1 MSIYFRD
8 NNRNRVAPAPASPAN
23 VNALFASPTKP
34 TTTTASNLLEVE
46 EERTTQQQQND
57 TSQVLRPVP
66 PNNTPPKYKHH
77 SHIRNR
83 HSSHGRRQM
92 KQHNLEPANTNIPHD
107 SHPRTNSRMQRNE
120 DDDNADEHHSGGSS
134 PELSPRW
141 QQAEAMLARLRGLS
155 VNEQAHAQ
163 QQQQQSQFTPA
174 QSTNKEPEPKP
185 KPKPEAEGVVLGAED
200 IRAMTNALHYAAQAS
215 EAKPTHKR
223 FSRAGRRGETY
234 ALETV

>member
-1 MSIYFRD
+1 
-8 NNRNRVAPAPASPAN
+8 
-23 VNALFASPTKP
+23 
-34 TTTTASNLLEVE
+34 
-46 EERTTQQQQND
+46 
-57 TSQVLRPVP
+57 
-66 PNNTPPKYKHH
+66 
-77 SHIRNR
+77 
-83 HSSHGRRQM
+83 
-92 KQHNLEPANTNIPHD
+92 
-107 SHPRTNSRMQRNE
+107 MQRHE

-174 QSTNKEPEPKP
+174 ESTNKEPE
-185 KPKPEAEGVVLGAED
+185 PKPEAEGVVLGAED